1 MHIHCCFVMY
11 RYYCDEKK
19 IVKSK
24 FFTEHFFLF
33 FPPVLYS
40 LLLQPLRLHVRYVW
54 ALTAQRAN
62 SPYSQIGTLHKAL
75 QFRITARFQHV
86 QRHLWEQ
93 DSVVSFFFRNRRGVN
108 LTAFVCR
115 LQAYDLYLSIFS
127 SFPVGVVIAF
137 FAREEGSLPAFMCS
151 RAITHFGSALNMF
164 SVTFGIKCGFLFFRQ
179 DRGDWSECLRLLG
192 QHRQQTYHSFSAYS
206 A

>member
-1 MHIHCCFVMY
+1 MY

-115 LQAYDLYLSIFS
+115 LQAYDLF
-127 SFPVGVVIAF
+127 FAF
-137 FAREEGSLPAFMCS
+137 FLIFLWVSSSRFSLEKRGVCLPPCAREL
-151 RAITHFGSALNMF
+151 
-164 SVTFGIKCGFLFFRQ
+164 LFFFL
-179 DRGDWSECLRLLG
+179 GALLVLFRT
-192 QHRQQTYHSFSAYS
+192 QHVQRHFWD
-206 A
+206 